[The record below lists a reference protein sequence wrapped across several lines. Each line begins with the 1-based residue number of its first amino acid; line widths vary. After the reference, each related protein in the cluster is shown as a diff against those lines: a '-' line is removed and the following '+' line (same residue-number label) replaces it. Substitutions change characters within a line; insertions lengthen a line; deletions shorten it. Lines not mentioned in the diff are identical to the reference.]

1 MQKEEQVQLLLLFCI
16 LIAASSLIL
25 YCLSKMEYQGF
36 KRVIVTIT
44 VIKTKYQAQHT
55 HTSSGVIAMVQGAV
69 NWNTETT
76 QEWLQN
82 YVDDWVAFYRKHTAD
97 GEVASYIPILG
108 EANPDHLGIT
118 IIGNDG
124 MRVSSGDVGIP
135 FTIQSISKVF
145 SFIAACMDR
154 GITYVLDR
162 VDVEPTGEAF
172 NSIMHLE
179 MKQLKKPFNPLI
191 NAGAITVSS
200 MLSGNTSDE
209 KLMSIFDLMEN
220 MLGYRPAL
228 NVDVYESERDSSMRN
243 RAIGYYLLETGFL
256 ESDLNITLETY
267 FKQCSIEIT
276 VDDLA
281 RMGVVLANDGMDPES
296 GEEIIPRQ
304 VARLAK
310 ALMLTCG
317 MYDASG
323 KFAAYVGIP
332 AKSGVSGGIIALSP
346 PRVRDEEL
354 PFINGCGI
362 GVYGPA
368 LDDKG
373 NSTAGIRLLRHIASQ
388 WDLSIF

>member
-1 MQKEEQVQLLLLFCI
+1 
-16 LIAASSLIL
+16 
-25 YCLSKMEYQGF
+25 
-36 KRVIVTIT
+36 
-44 VIKTKYQAQHT
+44 
-55 HTSSGVIAMVQGAV
+55 MVQGAV

-145 SFIAACMDR
+145 SFIVACMDR